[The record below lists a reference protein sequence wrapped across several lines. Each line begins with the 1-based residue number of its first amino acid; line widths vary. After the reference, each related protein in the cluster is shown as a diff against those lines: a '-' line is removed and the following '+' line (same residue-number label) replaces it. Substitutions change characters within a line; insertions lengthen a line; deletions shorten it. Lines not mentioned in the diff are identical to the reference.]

1 MLMAATHTKK
11 KQHFKFTFPLREM
24 KMMRIDTKLMSLHIC
39 IKEYLKKVIYW
50 LVTTMKNSYEKL
62 WKWDKRKEINNK
74 FLSCCVE
81 EQFALQILLQS
92 YFTTPALPLHP
103 ASEALLVYSWSNRIG
118 TFSPRT
124 LMYTSQS
131 LIPSLYHP
139 IILLH
144 ACSQPVIS
152 ALS

>member
-1 MLMAATHTKK
+1 
-11 KQHFKFTFPLREM
+11 M

-81 EQFALQILLQS
+81 EQFAL
-92 YFTTPALPLHP
+92 
-103 ASEALLVYSWSNRIG
+103 
-118 TFSPRT
+118 
-124 LMYTSQS
+124 
-131 LIPSLYHP
+131 
-139 IILLH
+139 
-144 ACSQPVIS
+144 
-152 ALS
+152 